1 MHHCDLFVLLG
12 LWFAQGC
19 VDIGAFKMV
28 SQIFDTVKGDVAVRL
43 NSNHFV
49 CLFIWGFF
57 KAGGEFFLSCI
68 VSGHLYVSILSSSI
82 DCIQIC
88 VYEFI
93 IIHTVWESSSIFL
106 FYFYKLKLLEDCCP
120 SFLCQ

>member
-12 LWFAQGC
+12 LWFTQGC
-19 VDIGAFKMV
+19 VDIEAFKMV

-57 KAGGEFFLSCI
+57 
-68 VSGHLYVSILSSSI
+68 
-82 DCIQIC
+82 
-88 VYEFI
+88 
-93 IIHTVWESSSIFL
+93 
-106 FYFYKLKLLEDCCP
+106 LKLEG
-120 SFLCQ
+120 SFF